1 VGQVICQWRDSWRV
15 PVEGLYVGA
24 KVRAEPL
31 PPPLCDALG
40 AEFGERHRN
49 AVRVEVADMFAE
61 IMDMF
66 EATFSKDKD

>member
-1 VGQVICQWRDSWRV
+1 VQRCAQNHFR
-15 PVEGLYVGA
+15 
-24 KVRAEPL
+24 PL
-31 PPPLCDALG
+31 FVTPLG